1 MRTHLWSVLVVASA
15 LSACGGGSSDSPD
28 AYGAIT
34 LGVTD
39 AAIDGAEHVVV
50 EFTGVELKAVNEPS
64 PEVFDFATPRRIDLL
79 ALEGGGSEIL
89 LKDAVLPAGNY
100 EWLRLK
106 VNAGRT
112 ASDSYVDLRDGTR
125 HALFIP
131 SGNQSGLKLIRGFT
145 IGAGST
151 SNFTI
156 DFDLRRSVI
165 RPPGQDGDFLLKPVL
180 RIVDNLQV
188 GALSGTI
195 APALMTPTCK
205 PAIYVFTGASIVPDD
220 LGGTSEPF
228 VTARVLQDATSGAY
242 GYRIGFMP
250 VGAYTVALTCQSDL
264 DDPEVNDTIAFVK
277 TQNATVTVGATTTSN
292 FEAGAASASGISNF
306 E

>member
-1 MRTHLWSVLVVASA
+1 MQRQLWPILIVATA
-15 LSACGGGSSDSPD
+15 LTACGGGSGDSPD
-28 AYGAIT
+28 PYGKIN

-39 AAIDGAEHVVV
+39 AAVDGAQHVVV
-50 EFTGVELKAVNEPS
+50 EFTGVELKAVNDAS

-89 LKDAVLPAGNY
+89 LKDEVLPAGNY
-100 EWLRLK
+100 EWIRLK

-112 ASDSYVDLRDGTR
+112 ASDSYVDLRDGSR
-125 HALFIP
+125 HPLFIP

-151 SNFTI
+151 TNFTI

-165 RPPGQDGDFLLKPVL
+165 RPPGQNGDFLLKPVL

-188 GALSGTI
+188 GTLSGTI
-195 APALMTPTCK
+195 ASTLITTTCK
-205 PAIYVFTGASIVPDD
+205 PAVYAFTGSSIVADD
-220 LGGTSEPF
+220 LGGTTEPL
-228 VTARVLQDATSGAY
+228 VTARVLQSPTSGAY

-250 VGAYTVALTCQSDL
+250 VGAYTLALTCESDL
-264 DDPEVNDTIAFVK
+264 DDPEANDTIAFVK
-277 TQNATVTVGATTTSN
+277 TQNATVSVGTTTTAN
-292 FEAGAASASGISNF
+292 FE
-306 E
+306 

>member
-1 MRTHLWSVLVVASA
+1 MRRHLWPVLVVAIA
-15 LSACGGGSSDSPD
+15 LSACGGGSGDSPD
-28 AYGAIT
+28 QYGKIN

-39 AAIDGAEHVVV
+39 AAIDGAQHVVV
-50 EFTGVELKAVNEPS
+50 EFTGVELKAVNDSS
-64 PEVFDFATPRRIDLL
+64 PEVFDFAAPRRIDLL

-89 LKDAVLPAGNY
+89 LKDEVLPAGNY
-100 EWLRLK
+100 EWMRLK

-112 ASDSYVDLRDGTR
+112 ASDSYVDLRDGSR

-165 RPPGQDGDFLLKPVL
+165 RPPGQNGDFILKPVL

-188 GALSGTI
+188 GTLSGTI
-195 APALMTPTCK
+195 APALITATCK
-205 PAIYVFTGASIVPDD
+205 PAVYVFSGAGIVPDD
-220 LGGTSEPF
+220 LGGTTEPL
-228 VTARVLQDATSGAY
+228 VTGRVLQNATSGAY
-242 GYRIGFMP
+242 EYRIGFMP
-250 VGAYTVALTCQSDL
+250 VGAYTVALTCESDL
-264 DDPEVNDTIAFVK
+264 DDPETNDTITFVR
-277 TQNATVTVGATTTSN
+277 TQGATIAVGTTTTSS
-292 FEAGAASASGISNF
+292 FEQTPA
-306 E
+306 

>member
-1 MRTHLWSVLVVASA
+1 MRQHLWLFPIIATA
-15 LSACGGGSSDSPD
+15 LTACGGGGSDDSPD
-28 AYGAIT
+28 PYGKIN

-39 AAIDGAEHVVV
+39 AAVDGAAHVVV
-50 EFTGVELKAVNEPS
+50 EFTGVELKAVNDSS

-89 LKDAVLPAGNY
+89 LQDEVLPAGNY
-100 EWLRLK
+100 EWIRLK

-125 HALFIP
+125 HPLFIP

-145 IGAGST
+145 IGAAST

-165 RPPGQDGDFLLKPVL
+165 RPPGQNGDFLLKPVL
-180 RIVDNLQV
+180 RIVDNLRV
-188 GALSGTI
+188 GTLSGTVASTLI
-195 APALMTPTCK
+195 TATCK
-205 PAIYVFTGASIVPDD
+205 PAVYVFTGASIVPDD
-220 LGGTSEPF
+220 IGGATEPF
-228 VTARVLQDATSGAY
+228 VTARVLQSPTTGAY

-250 VGAYTVALTCQSDL
+250 VGTYTLAFTCESDL
-264 DDPEVNDTIAFVK
+264 DDPEANGTIAFVK
-277 TQNATVTVGATTTSN
+277 SQNATVAVGATTTSN
-292 FEAGAASASGISNF
+292 FE
-306 E
+306 